1 MKSILKLTLGA
12 LALSL
17 AQQAAAD
24 VTVRLTGST
33 AFRSGTHKAIV
44 AMMGGETSCKFA
56 HGMIT
61 GATTAATAAGYEAAD
76 YTTIQGTAS
85 GISGITTVQC
95 SWTGSATGIKDVAEG
110 NNLSFIPTSALPANT
125 GYANAAVTQSPTQ
138 NATAKYAFSD
148 VFQSSTATTTP
159 ALTDSIMAVIPFSWV
174 ANRLSTGFTNMTQQG
189 ARALFTNGFQ
199 PKSLFTGDAAD
210 TDYVLPVGRDI
221 GSGTRI
227 TCLAEIKYGVNTP
240 VQQWKI
246 VSSGTVGAGT
256 IVSARLWPVGDGIG
270 SATPGNGGYTSGST
284 IRNFFGMTSTASGA
298 YTGVTLLDQDGN
310 NVSDGLNVT
319 LVSWLGVSD
328 VATAVTNGAVRLAYE
343 GVTYDGSNKGLIY
356 NGRYTAWGYLHCYT
370 PSGLSADESTFK
382 TNLSTQLDNESV
394 IGASGLRSSQ
404 MAVSRTADGAVVG
417 P

>member
-1 MKSILKLTLGA
+1 
-12 LALSL
+12 
-17 AQQAAAD
+17 
-24 VTVRLTGST
+24 V
-33 AFRSGTHKAIV
+33 
-44 AMMGGETSCKFA
+44 
-56 HGMIT
+56 
-61 GATTAATAAGYEAAD
+61 
-76 YTTIQGTAS
+76 
-85 GISGITTVQC
+85 
-95 SWTGSATGIKDVAEG
+95 KDVAQG
-110 NNLSFIPTSALPANT
+110 NNLSFVPTTALPASN
-125 GYANAAVTQSPTQ
+125 GYANAAVAQSPTQ
-138 NATAKYAFSD
+138 TATAKYAFSD

-159 ALTDSIMAVIPFSWV
+159 ALTDTIMAVIPFSWV

-199 PKSLFTGDAAD
+199 PKSLFTGNAAD
-210 TDYVLPVGRDI
+210 ADYILPVGRDI

-246 VSSGTVGAGT
+246 TSSGSVGSGN
-256 IVSARLWPVGDGIG
+256 IVSAQLWPVGDGIG

-298 YTGVTLLDQDGN
+298 YLGVNLIDQDGN
-310 NVSDGLNVT
+310 TVANDLNVT

-370 PSGLSADESTFK
+370 PGGLNTDEVQFRS
-382 TNLSTQLDNESV
+382 NLSTQLDNESV

-404 MAVSRTADGAVVG
+404 MLVSRTADGAVVG

>member
-1 MKSILKLTLGA
+1 MKSTLKLTLGA

-44 AMMGGETSCKFA
+44 AMMGGEANCKFA
-56 HGMIT
+56 HGAIV
-61 GATTAATAAGYEAAD
+61 GSTTATQTSYEGAD

-95 SWTGSATGIKDVAEG
+95 SWTGSATGVKDVAQG
-110 NNLSFIPTSALPANT
+110 NNLSFVPTTALPASN
-125 GYANAAVTQSPTQ
+125 GYANAAVAQSPTQ
-138 NATAKYAFSD
+138 TATAKYAFSD

-159 ALTDSIMAVIPFSWV
+159 ALTDTIMAVIPFSWV

-199 PKSLFTGDAAD
+199 PKSLFTGNAAD
-210 TDYVLPVGRDI
+210 ADYILPVGRDI

-246 VSSGTVGAGT
+246 TSSGSVGSGN
-256 IVSARLWPVGDGIG
+256 IVSAQLWPVGDGIG

-298 YTGVTLLDQDGN
+298 YLGVNLIDQDGN
-310 NVSDGLNVT
+310 TVANDLNVT

-370 PSGLSADESTFK
+370 PGGLNTDEVQFR

-404 MAVSRTADGAVVG
+404 MLVTRTADGAVVG

>member
-44 AMMGGETSCKFA
+44 AMMGGEANCKFA
-56 HGMIT
+56 HGAIV
-61 GATTAATAAGYEAAD
+61 GSTTATQTSYEGAD

-95 SWTGSATGIKDVAEG
+95 SWTGSATGVKDVAQG
-110 NNLSFIPTSALPANT
+110 NNLSFVPTTALPASN
-125 GYANAAVTQSPTQ
+125 GYANAAVAQSPTQ
-138 NATAKYAFSD
+138 TATAKYAFSD

-159 ALTDSIMAVIPFSWV
+159 ALTDTIMAVIPFSWV

-199 PKSLFTGDAAD
+199 PKSLFTGNAAD
-210 TDYVLPVGRDI
+210 ADYILPVGRDI

-246 VSSGTVGAGT
+246 TSSGSVGSGN
-256 IVSARLWPVGDGIG
+256 IVSAQLWPVGDGIG

-298 YTGVTLLDQDGN
+298 YLGVNLIDQDGN
-310 NVSDGLNVT
+310 TVANDLNVT

-370 PSGLSADESTFK
+370 PGGLNTDEVQFRS
-382 TNLSTQLDNESV
+382 NLSTQLDNESV

-404 MAVSRTADGAVVG
+404 MLVSRTADGAVVG

>member
-44 AMMGGETSCKFA
+44 AMMGGETNCKFA

-61 GATTAATAAGYEAAD
+61 GTSAATSAGYEGAD

-95 SWTGSATGIKDVAEG
+95 SWTGSATGVKDVAQG
-110 NNLSFIPTSALPANT
+110 NNLSFIPTTALPGTN

-138 NATAKYAFSD
+138 TATAKYAFSD

-159 ALTDSIMAVIPFSWV
+159 ALTDTIMAVIPFSWV

-210 TDYVLPVGRDI
+210 ADYILPVGRDI

-246 VSSGTVGAGT
+246 TSSGTVGAGN

-298 YTGVTLLDQDGN
+298 YLGVDLIDQDGN
-310 NVSDGLNVT
+310 TVANGLNVT

-370 PSGLSADESTFK
+370 PGGLNTDEVQFR

-404 MAVSRTADGAVVG
+404 MLVTRTADGAVVG